1 MIEKETIALIWVMS
15 IGIAALLSSIML
27 VHERTQDWSE
37 RKIVFVSATVSLFI
51 TASVIFR

>member
-27 VHERTQDWSE
+27 VHERTQNWSE
-37 RKIVFVSATVSLFI
+37 RKIVFVSAIVSLII
-51 TASVIFR
+51 TAFVIFR